1 MSNSLKDELQ
11 KLRSKKAIIITK
23 TKGYLEMLLNLL
35 DIDSPEIRSEISK
48 IKKELDEL
56 IGSIYQSNSL
66 LGILEKEGELIRLLL
81 EEKRRTLENEPKK
94 V

>member
-11 KLRSKKAIIITK
+11 KLRSKKAIIIMK
-23 TKGYLEMLLNLL
+23 TKGYLEMLLNFL

-66 LGILEKEGELIRLLL
+66 LGILEEESYLIRSLQ
-81 EEKRRTLENEPKK
+81 EEASRE
-94 V
+94 

>member
-1 MSNSLKDELQ
+1 MSSYLKEKLQ
-11 KLRSKKAIIITK
+11 ELRSKKAIIITK

-66 LGILEKEGELIRLLL
+66 LGILEEESYLIRLLL
-81 EEKRRTLENEPKK
+81 EEEKREEEGES
-94 V
+94 